1 VTVQF
6 AAEAVKM
13 ADTAKR
19 VGDVA
24 REFSDIE
31 KFNATHEVT
40 FLREKGLLFREEDR
54 YLSLVL
60 RNPS

>member
-1 VTVQF
+1 
-6 AAEAVKM
+6 M